1 MTLRLVGR
9 AIVAFGGVGL
19 AVLASATA
27 QAATLHVASP
37 VKAGYL
43 DLPGAAYA
51 VEGVTTGSLHGA
63 ASWHET
69 GAGSSFSGS
78 FLYVDGHGTMRGTS
92 HGTQQ
97 PPAGT
102 SIAFSDTIT
111 ITRGTGAYRG
121 AKGTLTSTGSA
132 DTQTGDITEK
142 LVGTLKIGRPAP
154 RPRPLTR
161 ASAYHA
167 TMSVIAATTGST
179 VTAVGTVH
187 GLTPPG
193 GIIVLHSPQGAEV
206 TETYTYYDG
215 LGTISGSFRLVRTP
229 QPDGTLT
236 LTTKP
241 GGTAHGTGRYA
252 RVTGLAS
259 TSFNGSR
266 DPTTGVV
273 TITLTGRLR
282 LSP

>member
-1 MTLRLVGR
+1 MGNYD
-9 AIVAFGGVGL
+9 IVCSG
-19 AVLASATA
+19 ASDNNY
-27 QAATLHVASP
+27 SF
-37 VKAGYL
+37 
-43 DLPGAAYA
+43 AY
-51 VEGVTTGSLHGA
+51 V
-63 ASWHET
+63 
-69 GAGSSFSGS
+69 
-78 FLYVDGHGTMRGTS
+78 
-92 HGTQQ
+92 
-97 PPAGT
+97 
-102 SIAFSDTIT
+102 
-111 ITRGTGAYRG
+111 
-121 AKGTLTSTGSA
+121 KGTLTVNKKQLTVTA
-132 DTQTGDITEK
+132 DDQTITYGQADPTFTFSYSGGF
-142 LVGTLKIGRPAP
+142 VGTDSASDINTPPTCGVSGAHSNVGNYDIVCSGASDNNYSFAYVKGTLTVNKKQLPAP